1 MGNRPGTGQ
10 GTIIGFDS
18 IASSQLKNDG
28 WTWKRSEVGMRVVD
42 PLSSFERGPTAFASA
57 TRSNRLPASPTLA
70 VGKDEEGG
78 EGGGEGHQG

>member
-1 MGNRPGTGQ
+1 
-10 GTIIGFDS
+10 
-18 IASSQLKNDG
+18 
-28 WTWKRSEVGMRVVD
+28 VVD

-78 EGGGEGHQG
+78 EGGGEGHQGEDQQGFEDLEAELQ